1 MKIGIIGLGNMGG
14 AIYLSIKNKY
24 TVLPFDPYRSAW
36 DKEIEY
42 ITNLDQLVEES
53 DYIILAVKPSTI
65 PSVLSSIQKPHNYIS
80 IAAGVT
86 IETIRKHALP
96 GSKVSRVM
104 PNLPLVVQSGCSC
117 FIGDFE
123 QDEVVREIFSHCG
136 EVVQLSDEK
145 LMDAVTGLS
154 GSGPA
159 FVFSFIQALAE
170 GGVKAGLSYAD
181 ALKLSILTVKGSA
194 EYLEKQEAHP
204 MELRNKV
211 TSPGGTTIYGLSELE
226 KNRFSYSVM
235 EAVFQAALRSKELSG

>member
-14 AIYLSIKNKY
+14 SIYRSIKDKY
-24 TVLPFDPYRSAW
+24 EVLPFDPYRSAW
-36 DKEIEY
+36 DKKIVY
-42 ITNLDQLVEES
+42 VTNLDELVDAS

-65 PSVLSSIQKPHNYIS
+65 PAVLDSIRKPQNYIS

-86 IETIRKHALP
+86 IETIRKHTLP

-117 FIGDFE
+117 FIGDSE
-123 QDEVVREIFSHCG
+123 QDDVVREVFSHCG
-136 EVVQLSDEK
+136 EVVQISDEK

-159 FVFSFIQALAE
+159 FVFSFIQAMAE
-170 GGVKAGLSYAD
+170 GGVKAGLSYTD
-181 ALKLSILTVKGSA
+181 ALRLSILTVKGSA
-194 EYLEKQEAHP
+194 EYLEKQATHP
-204 MELRNKV
+204 MEQRNKV